1 MNAALH
7 AEALRAPSSN
17 IKDAIFL
24 SAARLGPSSDDK
36 PATVSPLC
44 HHCAATSVALPE
56 MKR

>member
-7 AEALRAPSSN
+7 VEALRAHYSN

-24 SAARLGPSSDDK
+24 SAARLGASSDDK

-44 HHCAATSVALPE
+44 YHSPVASGVSPE
-56 MKR
+56 AKR